1 MRRVL
6 GSLLLLAVP
15 FAVHAGD
22 DAEIRIEPPAPT
34 ARTPLTATISG
45 LRGDGCPPQAP
56 AVAASGGTVRIS
68 FTAPTG
74 AYDPSLFER
83 VLIPVIMSQE
93 GAYGSRWV
101 TDAIIEN
108 AGDEEVALFQTP
120 LANWWNCGIP
130 EGCFVSDVL
139 PARFV
144 GTFLPQWPTGVFVH
158 VTRNSPVRFQV
169 LARDLSR
176 QSEALGTEI
185 PVVRE
190 NDWRSGP
197 IHLMNVPADPRFR
210 VTLRVYLEGDVEA
223 FSWVPI
229 RIFRMNSETPVVD
242 TTLSLDRS
250 HNGQIP
256 ATNWVADLAPY
267 YGIAPGEPLR
277 IEIGVPATGHRFW
290 AFASVTNNTTQHVT
304 VISPQ

>member
-1 MRRVL
+1 MRRFL

-22 DAEIRIEPPAPT
+22 DAEIRIKPPAPT
-34 ARTPLTATISG
+34 SRTPLTATISG
-45 LRGDGCPPQAP
+45 LWGDGPPQAP
-56 AVAASGGTVRIS
+56 TVAVSEETVRIS
-68 FTAPTG
+68 LTATTG
-74 AYDPSLFER
+74 VYDPSLFER
-83 VLIPVIMSQE
+83 VLIPVILSQE

-101 TDAIIEN
+101 TDALIEN
-108 AGDEEVALFQTP
+108 AGDEDVTLFRTF
-120 LANWWNCGIP
+120 LAARSCPVP
-130 EGCFVSDVL
+130 EGCPLFDTL
-139 PARFV
+139 PARV
-144 GTFLPQWPTGVFVH
+144 VAEVIGQWTTGLFVH
-158 VTRNSPVRFQV
+158 ISRASQVRFQV

-229 RIFRMNSETPVVD
+229 RIFRMGSVTPIVD

-256 ATNWVADLAPY
+256 ATGWVADLAPHY
-267 YGIAPGEPLR
+267 TIPAGEPLR
-277 IEIGVPATGHRFW
+277 IEIGIPGTGHRFW